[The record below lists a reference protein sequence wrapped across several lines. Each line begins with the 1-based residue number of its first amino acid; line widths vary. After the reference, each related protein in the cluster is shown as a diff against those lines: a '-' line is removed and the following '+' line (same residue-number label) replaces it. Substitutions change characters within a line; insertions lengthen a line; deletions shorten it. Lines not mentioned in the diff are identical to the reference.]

1 MLRFD
6 SEVELESHVLGRS
19 LLFMVN
25 DDAIGNDSMPRLVP
39 ITAPADPFQ
48 LVREASSCWF
58 SDSGTPTTGPSLPH
72 KSLRDILYD
81 LPCNCNSYKAFE
93 FGVMVV
99 VL

>member
-25 DDAIGNDSMPRLVP
+25 DDAIGNDSVPRLVP

-48 LVREASSCWF
+48 LVRERLAAAGSAIRGLQQQVHPF
-58 SDSGTPTTGPSLPH
+58 PINLYVTFNMTYLVIATVTRHLSLE
-72 KSLRDILYD
+72 LW
-81 LPCNCNSYKAFE
+81 
-93 FGVMVV
+93 
-99 VL
+99 